1 MLRHD
6 NGSVH
11 TGGTLLQFPIG
22 RSVGGSIGRA
32 GGGAP
37 AAVADADAELVLVRG
52 IRFSSLC
59 EQHLLPYYGAVHIG
73 YVHGENELSSIEFL
87 RIVEACSRGIQDQ
100 QRMTT
105 RMGLWLHHQLAPRG
119 VGVLVEGGYTCV
131 TDHGCAPIA
140 GPTTTLAFYGSF
152 RHSASEQREFL
163 TLARQEMRKGR
174 AGNE

>member
-22 RSVGGSIGRA
+22 RDA
-32 GGGAP
+32 GVASP
-37 AAVADADAELVLVRG
+37 AVADEELVLVRG

-59 EQHLLPYYGAVHIG
+59 EQHLLPYYGAVHVG
-73 YVHGENELSSIEFL
+73 YIHGENDLSSTEFL
-87 RIVEACSRGIQDQ
+87 RIVEACSRGIQEQ

-119 VGVLVEGGYTCV
+119 VGVLVEGGYSCATE
-131 TDHGCAPIA
+131 HGCAPLA

-152 RHSASEQREFL
+152 RHSADQQREFL
-163 TLARQEMRKGR
+163 TLARQEMRKGQ